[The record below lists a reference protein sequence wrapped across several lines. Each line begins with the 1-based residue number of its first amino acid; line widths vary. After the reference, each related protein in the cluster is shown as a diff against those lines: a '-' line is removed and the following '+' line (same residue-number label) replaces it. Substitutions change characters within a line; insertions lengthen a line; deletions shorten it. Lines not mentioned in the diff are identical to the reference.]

1 MAQHTVDG
9 EDSDVQ
15 RKGVASSTLA
25 VDLDA
30 GAFVG
35 GKSARTLS
43 LHPGLRS
50 RHLGYLSAGA
60 DFALFVAAIGIATGL
75 TGAVAPEIF
84 HMAQIFVSGLLLAM
98 FIYCSFAMKLQ
109 DPQALMRRSGIG
121 HLVKA
126 VLCFGAPFVAA
137 LLVCAPFHGSRDPAV
152 GKFIEWLRYGGTI
165 GFGFAIASRIAFLIV
180 RTQIGTR
187 MLAPERLVIVGSGE
201 AARRMMHWLTVARP
215 WLVEVV
221 GVFDDRGTERIS
233 DSGLAGQIRGNTR
246 DLIEFYKRV
255 PFDKIVMALPHSA
268 EERVLHLLR
277 RLRQLPVDIVLAPD
291 LIGFRT
297 PDQEHMDVA
306 GLQLCALTG
315 QPIREPQR
323 LIKGAI
329 DRVLSALILVFLSP
343 LLLGVALVIRLN
355 SPGPILFRQPR
366 QGLGDTLFDV
376 FKFRTMHQDLADT
389 VGREQTK
396 RGDPRVTR
404 VGAWL
409 RRTSIDELPQLLN
422 VLRGEMSLVGPR
434 PHTPHML
441 IEGKRIFD
449 LVDEYSFRHRVK
461 PGITG
466 LAQVNGYRG
475 AIDTP
480 EQLRARINYDL
491 YYIDNWSL
499 WLDFRI
505 LCQTALCLGGANAF

>member
-1 MAQHTVDG
+1 MDRDG
-9 EDSDVQ
+9 GRRTS
-15 RKGVASSTLA
+15 RTA
-25 VDLDA
+25 
-30 GAFVG
+30 
-35 GKSARTLS
+35 ARTLS
-43 LHPGLRS
+43 HRTGIKS
-50 RHLGYLSAGA
+50 RHLGYLSAAA
-60 DFALFVAAIGIATGL
+60 DLALFAAAIGASTGL
-75 TGAVAPEIF
+75 TGGAASEIF
-84 HMAQIFVSGLLLAM
+84 HMAQIFVSGLMLAL
-98 FIYCSFAMKLQ
+98 FIYCSLAMRLH
-109 DPQALMRRSGIG
+109 DPRALVRRSGIG
-121 HLVKA
+121 HVAKA
-126 VLCFGAPFVAA
+126 VMCFGTPFLAA
-137 LLVCAPFHGSRDPAV
+137 LLVCVPFYGSSDPAV
-152 GKFIEWLRYGGTI
+152 TTFIDWLRYGIAI
-165 GFGFAIASRIAFLIV
+165 GFGCAIVSRLAFLLV
-180 RTQIGTR
+180 RAQLGAR

-201 AARRMMHWLTVARP
+201 SARRMMHWLTVARP
-215 WLVEVV
+215 RLAEVA
-221 GVFDDRGTERIS
+221 GVFDDRGTERVS
-233 DSGLAGQIRGNTR
+233 DSGLAGEIRGNTR

-306 GLQLCALTG
+306 GLQLRALTG
-315 QPIREPQR
+315 RPIREPQR

-329 DRVLSALILVFLSP
+329 DRVLSAVILIFLTP
-343 LLLGVALVIRLN
+343 LLLGVALAIRLD

-376 FKFRTMHQDLADT
+376 FKFRTMRQDLGDA
-389 VGREQTK
+389 VGRQQTK

-409 RRTSIDELPQLLN
+409 RRTSIDELPQLFN